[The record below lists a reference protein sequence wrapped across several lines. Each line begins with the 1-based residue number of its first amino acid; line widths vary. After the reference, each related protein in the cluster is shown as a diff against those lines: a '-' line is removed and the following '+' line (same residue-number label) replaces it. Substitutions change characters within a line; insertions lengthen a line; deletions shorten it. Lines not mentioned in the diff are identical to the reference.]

1 MAVWWGTWA
10 ECAVTISRLKRDGH
24 LNEESERETRVAL
37 DGLTADWAEIEPED
51 DMRLLAALLSKDYPL
66 KTADALQLAA
76 AVRWDAL
83 PVGFSSPSPVGNSLH
98 SLSGSRKGI
107 RGSQKRKL
115 YRRLIL
121 GSAKGIYVGGTLI
134 SILLSLYLY
143 VSGRRETGIFV
154 GLWAPTVLNLGQ
166 TLLEGEETSAER
178 LPWWK
183 SISR

>member
-76 AVRWDAL
+76 AVRWWECDTSCT
-83 PVGFSSPSPVGNSLH
+83 GFVCLDVRLRRAASDEGFRVLPSPP
-98 SLSGSRKGI
+98 
-107 RGSQKRKL
+107 
-115 YRRLIL
+115 
-121 GSAKGIYVGGTLI
+121 
-134 SILLSLYLY
+134 
-143 VSGRRETGIFV
+143 E
-154 GLWAPTVLNLGQ
+154 
-166 TLLEGEETSAER
+166 EGDEE
-178 LPWWK
+178 L
-183 SISR
+183 